1 MFRNIYFLIKIEFE
15 PSIVMVA
22 GYINNVMTVIMN
34 CISTFPRLP
43 EVLNKK
49 KSNRLVCE

>member
-1 MFRNIYFLIKIEFE
+1 
-15 PSIVMVA
+15 MVA
-22 GYINNVMTVIMN
+22 GYINNVTAAIMN

-49 KSNRLVCE
+49 KPNKTVCSLESFTI